1 MFLGFSLFIFIAD
14 KMIAIKDDQFFFDVI
29 RELSDALSRSG
40 QSAADYKV
48 HFMRKLWIS
57 FIPGKD
63 AVSDKLFNFPQE
75 SKKYLRGFYDVDQ
88 KKAAE
93 LGAYLYIAFFDE
105 SPLNR
110 QALKK
115 GQITSELVPQ
125 NVSCFRRI

>member
-1 MFLGFSLFIFIAD
+1 
-14 KMIAIKDDQFFFDVI
+14 MIAIKDDQFFFDVI

-63 AVSDKLFNFPQE
+63 TVSDKLFNFPQE

-93 LGAYLYIAFFDE
+93 IGAYLYIAFFDE

-115 GQITSELVPQ
+115 GQITTELVPQ
-125 NVSCFRRI
+125 NVSCF